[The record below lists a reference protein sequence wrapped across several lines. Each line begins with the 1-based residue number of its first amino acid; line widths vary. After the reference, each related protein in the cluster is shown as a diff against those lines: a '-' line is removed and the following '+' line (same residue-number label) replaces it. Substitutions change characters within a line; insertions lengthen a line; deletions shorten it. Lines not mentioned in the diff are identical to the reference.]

1 MRKTVLGVVAMGMV
15 ILASAGLSF
24 ASGPNCAM
32 VKKDLSM
39 GRTPDD
45 IAERMMTTVDEVKK
59 CQAQGDQASPG
70 NSGNTPG
77 AENSGK
83 KDDKAAGGEHEG
95 H

>member
-1 MRKTVLGVVAMGMV
+1 MRKTVLTVVAAGLA
-15 ILASAGLSF
+15 ILAGGGLSF

-39 GRTPDD
+39 GRTPED
-45 IAERMMTTVDEVKK
+45 IAERMMTTVEEVKK
-59 CQAQGDQASPG
+59 CQGDEAKPG

-77 AENSGK
+77 AEHAGK
-83 KDDKAAGGEHEG
+83 KDEKPAGSGHEG